1 MIKVRRLGEGSTGK
15 SAPGQGIVGDTV
27 AEAELWACTTCGVCQ
42 EECPVIVEHIDRIVS
57 LRGSII
63 EKGMIFGSLAK
74 CLESLQL
81 LGNPWKYPPG
91 ERTNWAENLPVR
103 YAEKGQ
109 EVDFVYWVGCS
120 GAYELKG
127 QEISR
132 ALVDIFKTL
141 GISYAIIGTGEKCCG
156 EPARRLGEEGLFQ
169 KLAREN
175 ISTLKKYRFAKIIT
189 HCPHCFNM
197 IKNEYKDMG
206 GDFEVIHHT
215 EFLAELVERGKIPL
229 RGFERR
235 VTFHDPC
242 YLGRYNGIYDPP
254 RKVLQAIP
262 NLNLEEMSSH
272 RQHAMCCGGGG
283 GHMWMENVSG
293 QRINYLRF
301 AHVED
306 KRPEVLVTACPF
318 CKIMLDDACSYRKL
332 SGEIKTQDI
341 AELVQLSMGEA

>member
-1 MIKVRRLGEGSTGK
+1 MVLSLKRYLLDEGNELIRIRRLGEGSPGK
-15 SAPGQGIVGDTV
+15 SALRRGIVGDTV
-27 AEAELWACTTCGVCQ
+27 TEAELWACTTCGVCQ

-57 LRGSII
+57 LRSSII

-81 LGNPWKYPPG
+81 LGNPWRYPPG
-91 ERTNWAENLPVR
+91 ERINWAENLPLR
-103 YAEKGQ
+103 YAETGQ

-132 ALVDIFKTL
+132 ALVDIFKSL
-141 GISYAIIGTGEKCCG
+141 GVSYAIIGNGEKCCG

-175 ISTLKKYRFAKIIT
+175 IATLKKYRFGKIIT
-189 HCPHCFNM
+189 HCPHCFNT
-197 IKNEYKDMG
+197 IKHEYKDLG
-206 GDFEVIHHT
+206 GEFEVVHHT

-229 RGFERR
+229 QGFERK

-242 YLGRYNGIYDPP
+242 YLGRYNGLYNAP

-262 NLNLEEMSSH
+262 NLNLVEMSS
-272 RQHAMCCGGGG
+272 R
-283 GHMWMENVSG
+283 
-293 QRINYLRF
+293 R
-301 AHVED
+301 
-306 KRPEVLVTACPF
+306 
-318 CKIMLDDACSYRKL
+318 
-332 SGEIKTQDI
+332 
-341 AELVQLSMGEA
+341 